1 MEHTIEKTLQEIHA
15 TLKIASQD
23 IQDKQFQ
30 SMLVQFLT
38 GDEKVLEIGSVPCF
52 QGSMFCPS
60 DRGSQQGT
68 SKRASHSLII
78 QAILS
83 KKGNTQ
89 FVVLESNPE
98 IASPLRKDRDLHHFH
113 FPIETSSLSTKQI
126 IQQKWETI
134 VSDGVFPEYCS
145 IPTITLN
152 ELYHKYHIVF
162 DTLILD
168 CNDAFYHILTDLP
181 AIIDPVHLILM
192 KNDYYHDAHKKYIDD
207 TLTAKGFQCV
217 YTQCAE
223 WKCHSMNFF
232 EVWKK

>member
-38 GDEKVLEIGSVPCF
+38 GHEKVLQIGS
-52 QGSMFCPS
+52 
-60 DRGSQQGT
+60 RGSQQDIT
-68 SKRASHSLII
+68 NRIQHSLII
-78 QAILS
+78 QTILS

-89 FVVLESNPE
+89 FVTMESDPE
-98 IASPLRKDRDLHHFH
+98 IASPLRKQRDLHHFH
-113 FPIETSSLSTKQI
+113 FPIETSSLSTKKI

-145 IPTITLN
+145 IPTISLD
-152 ELYHKYHIVF
+152 ELYDKYHIVF

-181 AIIDPVHLILM
+181 TIVDPVHLILM

-217 YTQCAE
+217 YTRCAE
-223 WKCHSMNFF
+223 WKCHPMNFF
-232 EVWKK
+232 EVWKKE

>member
-1 MEHTIEKTLQEIHA
+1 MEHTIETTLQEIHA

-30 SMLVQFLT
+30 SMLVRFLT
-38 GDEKVLEIGSVPCF
+38 GDEKVLEIGS
-52 QGSMFCPS
+52 
-60 DRGSQQGT
+60 QQGNT
-68 SKRASHSLII
+68 SNRAHHSLII

-98 IASPLRKDRDLHHFH
+98 IASPLRKHRDLHHFH
-113 FPIETSSLSTKQI
+113 FPIETSSLSTKKI
-126 IQQKWETI
+126 VQQKWETI

-145 IPTITLN
+145 IPTISLN
-152 ELYHKYHIVF
+152 ELYDTYHIVF

-168 CNDAFYHILTDLP
+168 CNDAFYSILSDLP
-181 AIIDPVHLILM
+181 AIVDPVHLILM
-192 KNDYYHDAHKKYIDD
+192 KNDYYYDAHKKYIDD